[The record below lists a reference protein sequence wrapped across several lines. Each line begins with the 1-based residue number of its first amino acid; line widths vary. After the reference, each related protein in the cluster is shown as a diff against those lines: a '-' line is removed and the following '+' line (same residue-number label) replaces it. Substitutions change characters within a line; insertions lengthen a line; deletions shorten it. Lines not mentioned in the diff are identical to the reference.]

1 MGRRSSTPQFQN
13 PLVINPKVNFSKAFS
28 RHTLK
33 TGWEYQKIDTDVLD
47 FSPQYGQDNYGG
59 QFSRPTGV
67 SSNNLFNVADFLF
80 GARNSYQLANDVTV
94 EILQR
99 MNFFYVQDDWKV
111 NRKLTVNLGA
121 RYEYATPQWEAQN
134 RLTSFDPTTQSL
146 IFAKSGSI
154 SNRALVHPDRNNFAP
169 RIGVAYSLTP
179 KTVIRSGY
187 GVSYIHFNRM
197 GGENLLSYNLPQVI
211 SVSIDQV
218 PTNPLCAP
226 NVGNINCFRPTAMGY
241 PTGMVAPG
249 RLDTVVNRTN
259 YTPVDNRTGY
269 VQSWHFSIQQELAHS
284 LVMEVAYV
292 GNRGVGLLV
301 LGDYN
306 QARPNLTGQ
315 NLSVQARRP
324 LQTFGD
330 IQQSWGGG
338 FSKYDG
344 LQLKIERRFHAGLY
358 LLNSFSWSHSIDN
371 AAGHLET
378 ANGDNSRVNFR
389 NIQADRGTGSY
400 NQPINNTTTLVY
412 DMPYGKGRKFG
423 ATAPGVLQAVLG
435 GWRTTLINT
444 MTSGQPINL
453 TYGAT
458 TQFSVGYPTMR
469 PNVTGPLY
477 PSGGAQSFSNFF
489 ERANIAA
496 PTDPSQPFGG
506 ASRNM
511 ARGYPLYST
520 DLGLHKAFPL
530 WKEGKQIEFRAEAF
544 NLLNKTN
551 FGLPNSD
558 RANAAFGRITST
570 FPARV
575 VQLALKLVF

>member
-1 MGRRSSTPQFQN
+1 
-13 PLVINPKVNFSKAFS
+13 
-28 RHTLK
+28 
-33 TGWEYQKIDTDVLD
+33 
-47 FSPQYGQDNYGG
+47 
-59 QFSRPTGV
+59 
-67 SSNNLFNVADFLF
+67 
-80 GARNSYQLANDVTV
+80 
-94 EILQR
+94 
-99 MNFFYVQDDWKV
+99 
-111 NRKLTVNLGA
+111 
-121 RYEYATPQWEAQN
+121 
-134 RLTSFDPTTQSL
+134 
-146 IFAKSGSI
+146 
-154 SNRALVHPDRNNFAP
+154 
-169 RIGVAYSLTP
+169 
-179 KTVIRSGY
+179 
-187 GVSYIHFNRM
+187 
-197 GGENLLSYNLPQVI
+197 
-211 SVSIDQV
+211 
-218 PTNPLCAP
+218 
-226 NVGNINCFRPTAMGY
+226 
-241 PTGMVAPG
+241 
-249 RLDTVVNRTN
+249 
-259 YTPVDNRTGY
+259 
-269 VQSWHFSIQQELAHS
+269 
-284 LVMEVAYV
+284 
-292 GNRGVGLLV
+292 
-301 LGDYN
+301 
-306 QARPNLTGQ
+306 
-315 NLSVQARRP
+315 
-324 LQTFGD
+324 
-330 IQQSWGGG
+330 
-338 FSKYDG
+338 
-344 LQLKIERRFHAGLY
+344 LY